1 MLKNKMINFVKST
14 YPDLII
20 NEIKINNKGWDND
33 ILIVNNEIVF
43 RFPKTEQVYSKILD
57 ELILLESLAKK
68 KPILQLPNYEL
79 MDSKSSIKGV
89 KYPFLQGRSLS
100 EYTFKDISK
109 DPDNAKRIGD
119 FLTKIHSIVPSEL
132 QNTNLKT
139 IHTQSYWK
147 KVHLSVKSEV
157 FPYFDKQQQD
167 EFNEVLINFIN
178 IFPSLTYK
186 KCVIHGDLTTS
197 NIIYNKNK
205 ECVVG
210 IIDFTDSQIADPA
223 FDFAGLYWTL
233 GPEFTKEVLSWYT
246 TSESLDAMFNRVK
259 TFYGLQ
265 PVFHEMLY
273 SVRNK
278 RVINQESIKRFSELK
293 NMAR

>member
-1 MLKNKMINFVKST
+1 MLKNEVINFVKST

-20 NEIKINNKGWDND
+20 NEIKINNKGWDNN

-43 RFPKTEQVYSKILD
+43 RFPKTEKVYSKILD
-57 ELILLESLAKK
+57 ELILLECLAKK

-79 MDSKSSIKGV
+79 MYSKSSIKGV
-89 KYPFLQGRSLS
+89 KYPFLLGRSLS
-100 EYTFKDISK
+100 EYTINDISN

-119 FLTKIHSIVPSEL
+119 FLTKLHSIVPSEL
-132 QNTNLKT
+132 QNTNLDT
-139 IHTQSYWK
+139 IHTQSYWEK
-147 KVHLSVKSEV
+147 MHLSVKKEV

-178 IFPSLTYK
+178 IFPNLSYK

-233 GPEFTKEVLSWYT
+233 GPEFTMEVLSWYT

-278 RVINQESIKRFSELK
+278 RVINQASIKRFSELK